1 MVLRLSYRGIF
12 EPMDYL
18 WIIISVFAALMQAVR
33 TAAQKTLNQTMST
46 LGTTYVRSLVGLPIM
61 VAYLVFVLATQGGG
75 VPPLNAAFLGHTF
88 MGAASQVAA
97 TMLLIWMFR
106 LRNFAIGTMLT
117 KIDILMT
124 ALIGTLL
131 FSEVLSGFGVLALLV
146 VVSGVLLMTIGKMGF
161 AAFRA
166 GEVTL
171 IQMIFEKATLV
182 ALACALMFTFS
193 YLFFREATLVIK
205 AKPSDFMWSAAW
217 TVVIGT
223 GMQVIG
229 LGLWL
234 ARTEPD
240 FYVRLW
246 DARRIALF
254 IGVTSA
260 MGSIGWFTA
269 FALEN
274 ASYVRAVGQIEV
286 VFTLLISWLYFR
298 ERITPLEYAGIAL
311 TVCGVLMFRMVG

>member
-1 MVLRLSYRGIF
+1 
-12 EPMDYL
+12 MDYL
-18 WIIISVFAALMQAVR
+18 WIAISVFAALMQAVR

-61 VAYLVFVLATQGGG
+61 IGYLIFVLVTQGGG
-75 VPPLNAAFLGHTF
+75 IPPMSAKFLGHTF
-88 MGAASQVAA
+88 MGAATQVAA

-124 ALIGTLL
+124 ALIGTLF
-131 FSEVLSGFGVLALLV
+131 FSEQLSQFGIVALLV
-146 VVSGVLLMTIGKMGF
+146 VVSGVLLMTVGKMGF

-166 GEVTL
+166 GEVSL
-171 IQMIFEKATLV
+171 VGMIFEKATLV

-205 AKPSDFMWSAAW
+205 AKPSDFMWAAAW

-229 LGLWL
+229 LGAWL

-246 DARRIALF
+246 NARRIATF

-298 ERITPLEYAGIAL
+298 ERVSPLEYSGIAL
-311 TVCGVLMFRMVG
+311 TVVGVLMFRLVG